1 MRTSFG
7 ESCSDHGYRSAAT
20 RKDGGRPSVDM
31 LRRLVAPVGQHRLVS
46 VEGVEVG
53 IIEGTG
59 RAERM
64 AGPARETQEVEK
76 AELD

>member
-1 MRTSFG
+1 
-7 ESCSDHGYRSAAT
+7 
-20 RKDGGRPSVDM
+20 M